1 MEVAANLYDLD
12 MERAILSA
20 LIQDD
25 EAYSEI
31 GDMIGVGDFY
41 FKPHADVY
49 EAITKCVAHDEPIAP
64 SFIKKWLEGRYNEQ
78 IFAEILATSG
88 LIDARKYAN
97 ELKEKS
103 IKRGLN
109 SIAHRTPT
117 IVNETQKAKEAADKI
132 SAEIYK
138 LIDEEKHGGVKT
150 SPEIITEVVS
160 ELRKQK
166 EQAGSELV
174 GLDTGFTYLNKFTKG
189 YKPGELII
197 IAARPGMGKTAF
209 VLNSMLKTLEKG
221 KGVVFFSLEMPAV
234 QIMYRMLSIGSSVPL
249 NSILSATLSDDDWSR
264 FNAECERMMD
274 LPLFV
279 YDSGHVNIQQVRTQM
294 RKLKAAHENIEL
306 CVVDYIG
313 LMTSTSN
320 FSERH
325 LQIAEISRGLKLL
338 ARELNIPIIALSQLN
353 RGVELRSDKRPQM
366 ADLRESGAIEQD
378 ADIILFVYRDEVYK
392 ERAYREK
399 RAALEMAGKDPS
411 EIEEFKRN
419 ELEEKAEII
428 IGKNRS
434 GEAGRTIEVAF
445 QGPYTR
451 FVDLVSFGGAPME
464 SSEFE
469 MTPDMTPDFA
479 EAMPMVGEISLE
491 NGAGAPNTAPEFA
504 PNFAPQGAGDTAPN
518 FAQESESGEFI
529 ETGADEIM
537 QSVDVPSQSVD
548 IESFAIP
555 DTNMANVLKQGAYT
569 QNQSQG
575 EELFGDENASEN
587 DENPVDI

>member
-1 MEVAANLYDLD
+1 MEAAANLYDLD

-41 FKPHADVY
+41 YKQHADVY

-78 IFAEILATSG
+78 VFAEILATSG

-138 LIDEEKHGGVKT
+138 LIDEDNHGGVKT
-150 SPEIITEVVS
+150 SPEIITEVVG

-166 EQAGSELV
+166 ELGGTELV
-174 GLDTGFTYLNKFTKG
+174 GLDTGFTYLNKFSKG

-234 QIMYRMLSIGSSVPL
+234 QIMYRMLSVGSSVPL
-249 NSILSATLSDDDWSR
+249 NSILSATMSDDDWSS

-274 LPLFV
+274 LPLYV

-306 CVVDYIG
+306 CVIDYIG

-320 FSERH
+320 FNDRH
-325 LQIAEISRGLKLL
+325 LQVGEISRGLKLL

-353 RGVELRSDKRPQM
+353 RGVEQRSNKRPMM

-378 ADIILFVYRDEVYK
+378 ADLILFVYRDEVYR
-392 ERAYREK
+392 EQAYREK
-399 RAALEMAGKDPS
+399 KAAMEIEGKDTTGL
-411 EIEEFKRN
+411 EEFKRN
-419 ELEEKAEII
+419 EYEEKAEII

-434 GEAGRTIEVAF
+434 GEAGRTIEVGF
-445 QGPYTR
+445 QAPYTR
-451 FVDLVSFGGAPME
+451 FVDLVSFGAPME

-479 EAMPMVGEISLE
+479 EAMPNVSEISLNLPSEQGSGMVIHKTE
-491 NGAGAPNTAPEFA
+491 NMGPNEVF
-504 PNFAPQGAGDTAPN
+504 PQEVT
-518 FAQESESGEFI
+518 GEFV
-529 ETGADEIM
+529 EADDDEII
-537 QSVDVPSQSVD
+537 QSVASDEKID

-555 DTNMANVLKQGAYT
+555 DTNMANVLKQST
-569 QNQSQG
+569 RPPQG
-575 EELFGDENASEN
+575 DDSEELFGEANSE
-587 DENPVDI
+587 ENPVDI